1 MNLLT
6 RLFALHFDRSFS
18 GKGWRQLAWL
28 FGVIVT
34 VFLLIYLISFAFIFP
49 EPSLEE
55 WTGIDKDVPMGRLL
69 QLICLFIDPGE
80 YCGSTTL
87 SALVLSIGRS
97 AGINFV
103 LRIIDIRNL
112 QYAGTQS

>member
-34 VFLLIYLISFAFIFP
+34 VFLLIYLVNVILVEFN
-49 EPSLEE
+49 
-55 WTGIDKDVPMGRLL
+55 
-69 QLICLFIDPGE
+69 QL
-80 YCGSTTL
+80 T
-87 SALVLSIGRS
+87 
-97 AGINFV
+97 INKV
-103 LRIIDIRNL
+103 CDLYI
-112 QYAGTQS
+112 

>member
-34 VFLLIYLISFAFIFP
+34 VFLLIYRKRLSKYIFYSSF
-49 EPSLEE
+49 SLL
-55 WTGIDKDVPMGRLL
+55 TFATKK
-69 QLICLFIDPGE
+69 
-80 YCGSTTL
+80 
-87 SALVLSIGRS
+87 
-97 AGINFV
+97 
-103 LRIIDIRNL
+103 
-112 QYAGTQS
+112 

>member
-34 VFLLIYLISFAFIFP
+34 VFLLIYLVSFAFIFP

-69 QLICLFIDPGE
+69 QLIVCSLIRGILWK
-80 YCGSTTL
+80 YHLICVGSL
-87 SALVLSIGRS
+87 YWS
-97 AGINFV
+97 
-103 LRIIDIRNL
+103 
-112 QYAGTQS
+112 

>member
-34 VFLLIYLISFAFIFP
+34 VFLLVYLIQSDAIYL
-49 EPSLEE
+49 
-55 WTGIDKDVPMGRLL
+55 TVNRLTR
-69 QLICLFIDPGE
+69 IRMR
-80 YCGSTTL
+80 CGQ
-87 SALVLSIGRS
+87 R
-97 AGINFV
+97 
-103 LRIIDIRNL
+103 IRN
-112 QYAGTQS
+112 

>member
-34 VFLLIYLISFAFIFP
+34 VFLLIYLVNVVRNIHYMLYMSTIEFCIFCHGNKI
-49 EPSLEE
+49 E
-55 WTGIDKDVPMGRLL
+55 TK
-69 QLICLFIDPGE
+69 
-80 YCGSTTL
+80 
-87 SALVLSIGRS
+87 SI
-97 AGINFV
+97 I
-103 LRIIDIRNL
+103 
-112 QYAGTQS
+112 

>member
-34 VFLLIYLISFAFIFP
+34 VFLLIYLVSFAFIFP

-69 QLICLFIDPGE
+69 QLICSVYSHSWG
-80 YCGSTTL
+80 CC
-87 SALVLSIGRS
+87 R
-97 AGINFV
+97 
-103 LRIIDIRNL
+103 RNL
-112 QYAGTQS
+112 ENLCPWLPRLYP

>member
-34 VFLLIYLISFAFIFP
+34 VFLLIYLENVI
-49 EPSLEE
+49 
-55 WTGIDKDVPMGRLL
+55 
-69 QLICLFIDPGE
+69 LIYSKIL
-80 YCGSTTL
+80 
-87 SALVLSIGRS
+87 
-97 AGINFV
+97 
-103 LRIIDIRNL
+103 
-112 QYAGTQS
+112 

>member
-55 WTGIDKDVPMGRLL
+55 
-69 QLICLFIDPGE
+69 
-80 YCGSTTL
+80 
-87 SALVLSIGRS
+87 
-97 AGINFV
+97 
-103 LRIIDIRNL
+103 
-112 QYAGTQS
+112 

>member
-34 VFLLIYLISFAFIFP
+34 VFLLIYLVNVILLVFI
-49 EPSLEE
+49 
-55 WTGIDKDVPMGRLL
+55 LL
-69 QLICLFIDPGE
+69 YTNKIAVIAPCK
-80 YCGSTTL
+80 
-87 SALVLSIGRS
+87 R
-97 AGINFV
+97 N
-103 LRIIDIRNL
+103 RIE
-112 QYAGTQS
+112 TKSVF

>member
-34 VFLLIYLISFAFIFP
+34 VFLLIYLVSFAFIFP

-55 WTGIDKDVPMGRLL
+55 WT
-69 QLICLFIDPGE
+69 
-80 YCGSTTL
+80 
-87 SALVLSIGRS
+87 
-97 AGINFV
+97 GINFV

>member
-34 VFLLIYLISFAFIFP
+34 VFLLIYLVNFDMQIFKY
-49 EPSLEE
+49 LN
-55 WTGIDKDVPMGRLL
+55 IYK
-69 QLICLFIDPGE
+69 
-80 YCGSTTL
+80 
-87 SALVLSIGRS
+87 
-97 AGINFV
+97 
-103 LRIIDIRNL
+103 
-112 QYAGTQS
+112 

>member
-34 VFLLIYLISFAFIFP
+34 VFLLIYLVSFAFIFP

-69 QLICLFIDPGE
+69 QLICSSIRGILWKYHLI
-80 YCGSTTL
+80 CVGSL
-87 SALVLSIGRS
+87 YWS
-97 AGINFV
+97 
-103 LRIIDIRNL
+103 
-112 QYAGTQS
+112 

>member
-34 VFLLIYLISFAFIFP
+34 VFLLIYLVNVIIQVINHLHVNAIAFY
-49 EPSLEE
+49 STCKGNK
-55 WTGIDKDVPMGRLL
+55 TGTK
-69 QLICLFIDPGE
+69 
-80 YCGSTTL
+80 
-87 SALVLSIGRS
+87 SI
-97 AGINFV
+97 I
-103 LRIIDIRNL
+103 
-112 QYAGTQS
+112 

>member
-34 VFLLIYLISFAFIFP
+34 VFLLI
-49 EPSLEE
+49 SLVS
-55 WTGIDKDVPMGRLL
+55 TKNFLVTSRLK
-69 QLICLFIDPGE
+69 IK
-80 YCGSTTL
+80 
-87 SALVLSIGRS
+87 
-97 AGINFV
+97 
-103 LRIIDIRNL
+103 
-112 QYAGTQS
+112 

>member
-34 VFLLIYLISFAFIFP
+34 VFLLIYLVNFILFIF
-49 EPSLEE
+49 SLLYINKIIIAIPYKRNRIE
-55 WTGIDKDVPMGRLL
+55 TK
-69 QLICLFIDPGE
+69 
-80 YCGSTTL
+80 
-87 SALVLSIGRS
+87 SI
-97 AGINFV
+97 I
-103 LRIIDIRNL
+103 
-112 QYAGTQS
+112 

>member
-34 VFLLIYLISFAFIFP
+34 VFLLTEVSQVNKY
-49 EPSLEE
+49 
-55 WTGIDKDVPMGRLL
+55 
-69 QLICLFIDPGE
+69 QLACL
-80 YCGSTTL
+80 
-87 SALVLSIGRS
+87 
-97 AGINFV
+97 
-103 LRIIDIRNL
+103 
-112 QYAGTQS
+112 

>member
-34 VFLLIYLISFAFIFP
+34 VFLLIYLIN
-49 EPSLEE
+49 
-55 WTGIDKDVPMGRLL
+55 
-69 QLICLFIDPGE
+69 LIYNYLTICK
-80 YCGSTTL
+80 
-87 SALVLSIGRS
+87 
-97 AGINFV
+97 
-103 LRIIDIRNL
+103 
-112 QYAGTQS
+112 

>member
-34 VFLLIYLISFAFIFP
+34 VFLLIYLVNIVRYIRYVLYINIIEFCVSRQGNKTGTKSIF
-49 EPSLEE
+49 
-55 WTGIDKDVPMGRLL
+55 
-69 QLICLFIDPGE
+69 
-80 YCGSTTL
+80 
-87 SALVLSIGRS
+87 
-97 AGINFV
+97 
-103 LRIIDIRNL
+103 
-112 QYAGTQS
+112 